1 MLEVNR
7 PLRMMSAPTPIVDIR
22 GRDWIVRY
30 VPLTDIQRDRRRT
43 LEDQPDRSLW
53 SFFDLTQDAFLG
65 ILCDVNSILS
75 MEGAMPN
82 RESQLPS
89 NPMVEVVLN
98 GIANWVSKYRHII
111 GLHNQLGQCE
121 PDEVMRVARDL
132 GVTSNDLL
140 EFERKG
146 PGAADLLQ
154 KMLFALHVD
163 PKVIANTDPQI
174 MRDLQRLCI
183 TCSEKKR
190 CEHEL
195 ANGTASE
202 HFRDFCPNAFTL
214 DALFDQ
220 KG

>member
-1 MLEVNR
+1 
-7 PLRMMSAPTPIVDIR
+7 
-22 GRDWIVRY
+22 
-30 VPLTDIQRDRRRT
+30 
-43 LEDQPDRSLW
+43 
-53 SFFDLTQDAFLG
+53 
-65 ILCDVNSILS
+65 

-82 RESQLPS
+82 RENQPPS
-89 NPMVEVVLN
+89 TPLLEVVLN
-98 GIANWVSKYRHII
+98 GIANWVSKYRDNF
-111 GLHNQLGQCE
+111 GLHNQLGQCD
-121 PDEVMRVARDL
+121 PNEVMRAARDL
-132 GVTSNDLL
+132 GITSSELL
-140 EFERKG
+140 ELERKG

-154 KMLFALHVD
+154 KMLVALHVD
-163 PKVIANTDPQI
+163 PNVLANTDQQS

-195 ANGTASE
+195 ASGTAGE